1 MTKGPRVKGG
11 APAGVQCAMIVEGGA
26 EQYAELFWYYGNE
39 YDHFPSVDAVTL
51 RMVCPDS
58 TSTPVVSYYG
68 DNPEIAALAELPVV
82 SQFFEHENQP
92 EPPSLSSQGIVTD
105 RNQIRWSS
113 VPGKSST

>member
-1 MTKGPRVKGG
+1 MPPPLQVTKDPRVKGG

-26 EQYAELFWYYGNE
+26 EKYAELFWYYGNE

-68 DNPEIAALAELPVV
+68 DNPEIAALAELPVGEKDKAFA
-82 SQFFEHENQP
+82 QCHEEWIKDFKQN
-92 EPPSLSSQGIVTD
+92 
-105 RNQIRWSS
+105 
-113 VPGKSST
+113 